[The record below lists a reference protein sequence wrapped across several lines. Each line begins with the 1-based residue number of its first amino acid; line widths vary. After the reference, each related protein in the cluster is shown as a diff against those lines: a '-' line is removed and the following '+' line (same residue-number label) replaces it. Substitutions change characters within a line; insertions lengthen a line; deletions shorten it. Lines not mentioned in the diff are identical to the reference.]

1 MEGILSEQ
9 VPSSL
14 FGFFPNSNK
23 YSFLEKRNEV
33 RSIFAKVLRHFGWDL
48 VAHDWA
54 LELFEQ
60 FIFYLPQL
68 DDAFAREGLGMM
80 NSAVYVQHYDSQGK
94 RITQPSTLLWGLWS
108 DWSEKTVRTIVGTP
122 PTFLQAYRMFE
133 QVLAMYLIA
142 ETADPQFPTVAV
154 SRSVSDE
161 ANAQD
166 KWRTVAAPVAML
178 RGTKFFRENFHN
190 CTWLLSEV
198 IVRAKIYG
206 RYDESDHCDRSF
218 VKSYADALRLR
229 ADAFMGSTHTKYS
242 VVAWPDSMMFMDYS
256 NTPSLFDA
264 VARIHA
270 RDSPL
275 ESERHCVSMKVLFEG
290 FSDAALNFGR
300 VVPRWL
306 KITSDYWVS
315 AASEHFRG
323 GSCLTRPERI
333 KKIIEVG
340 PVRAD
345 SRIRT
350 VKLSEVWSAEL
361 TELTELYLNTLGL
374 FNDWSW
380 MKFSQFGQ
388 RLARLYKIITQL
400 RVTGRHEF
408 LVSRDPRAA
417 GVWSLVLTNAWEPFK
432 LALTRL
438 LSWWQR
444 LSRGIMVLGS
454 SMPDVM
460 ENLRMW
466 LELVTSWRELGLD
479 VITSV
484 GDLYYDLTNLY
495 GTDVTLSGLLGPL
508 MTSKS
513 NTVRD
518 LVAAWSRRAGSSFW
532 RWKDPK
538 PADVESDRWA
548 MMDLVDV
555 DVYERYCCEPWGLL
569 DRLMERRDGAF
580 STIIVTKDSGKTTS
594 SGKKKYW
601 TLARDAKTI
610 SLAGHAATAEI
621 DMRWIERGTLAAVSF
636 EGRVPLWTKLY
647 DLGDAEYTS
656 LEMVEGQFMPV
667 CPANGVP
674 WGPS

>member
-14 FGFFPNSNK
+14 FGFYPKSNK
-23 YSFLEKRNEV
+23 FSFLEKRDEV
-33 RSIFAKVLRHFGWDL
+33 RGVFAQVLRHFGWDL

-60 FIFYLPQL
+60 FVYYLPQL

-80 NSAVYVQHYDSQGK
+80 NSAVYVQQFDSRGN
-94 RITQPSTLLWGLWS
+94 RVTRPTTLLWGLWS

-142 ETADPQFPTVAV
+142 ETSEPQFPSVAV
-154 SRSVSDE
+154 SKSVSDE
-161 ANAQD
+161 NNAQD
-166 KWRTVAAPVAML
+166 KWRTMTAPVSML
-178 RGTKFFRENFHN
+178 RSTKFFRENFHD

-198 IVRAKIYG
+198 IVRAKVYG
-206 RYDESDHCDRSF
+206 RYNESDFCDRSF

-229 ADAFMGSTHTKYS
+229 ADAFMGATHTKYS
-242 VVAWPDSMMFMDYS
+242 TVLWPEAAMFMDYS
-256 NTPSLFDA
+256 NTPALYEA
-264 VARIHA
+264 VAQIH
-270 RDSPL
+270 
-275 ESERHCVSMKVLFEG
+275 ESDTPSNETCVSMKALFEG
-290 FSDAALNFGR
+290 FRDAALNFGR
-300 VVPRWL
+300 VVPRWF

-315 AASEHFRG
+315 AASEQFRG
-323 GSCLTRPERI
+323 GACLTRPERI

-345 SRIRT
+345 TRIRS
-350 VKLSEVWSAEL
+350 VKLGEVWSAEL

-388 RLARLYKIITQL
+388 RLARLYKIITQM

-417 GVWSLVLTNAWEPFK
+417 GVWSLVLTNAWEPYK
-432 LALTRL
+432 LGLTRI

-444 LSRGIMVLGS
+444 LSRGIMVLGT

-460 ENLRMW
+460 VNLRMW

-484 GDLYYDLTNLY
+484 GDLYQDLITVY
-495 GTDVTLSGLLGPL
+495 GSDVTLSGILGPL

-513 NTVRD
+513 STVRD
-518 LVAAWSRRAGSSFW
+518 LVAAWSRRAGPSFW
-532 RWKDPK
+532 HWRDPK
-538 PADVESDRWA
+538 PTDLESDRWA
-548 MMDLVDV
+548 MIDLVDA
-555 DVYERYCCEPWGLL
+555 DVYERYCSEPWGLL

-580 STIIVTKDSGKTTS
+580 STIIVTKDSLQMTS

-610 SLAGHAATAEI
+610 ALAGQTATAKI
-621 DMRWIERGTLAAVSF
+621 DMRWIERDTLAAVSF

-647 DLGDAEYTS
+647 DLGDMEYS
-656 LEMVEGQFMPV
+656 SSELVEGQFMPV
-667 CPANGVP
+667 CPAIGVP